1 MTTCMFVYEY
11 VHVYVCIYIYV
22 NICICVCACA
32 YVYVFSNPT
41 INVFYMCF
49 CRFVFFNFVLCSN
62 IYLAHSNIYKINNLP
77 GYELPQSYMYTI
89 V

>member
-1 MTTCMFVYEY
+1 MC
-11 VHVYVCIYIYV
+11 
-22 NICICVCACA
+22 ICICVCACA

-41 INVFYMCF
+41 INVFICVF
-49 CRFVFFNFVLCSN
+49 DVFVFFNFVLCSN